1 MSLVSQIRTQPANA
15 STFLQPLKAFL
26 ATALSP
32 DGPPRLE
39 AVARAGR
46 CSVRTIQR
54 RLRDAGLTFRQV
66 LDEVR
71 LESAAQLLQQ
81 SEVRVVDVAMDL
93 GYSDQANFNRAFR
106 RWAGVSPTQFRGRS
120 GGGASRLQSREGASG

>member
-1 MSLVSQIRTQPANA
+1 MSPVSRIRAHPTNA
-15 STFLQPLKAFL
+15 TTFLQPLKAFL
-26 ATALSP
+26 ATTLSP

-39 AVARAGR
+39 AVARAAR

-54 RLRDAGLTFRQV
+54 RLQDAGLTFTRV

-81 SEVRVVDVAMDL
+81 ADVRVVDVAIDL

-106 RWAGVSPTQFRGRS
+106 RWAGVSPTQFRGKS
-120 GGGASRLQSREGASG
+120 GDRARRPQTREGASG